1 MTIGMFI
8 KAEKQ
13 EVSNKIFFNSISYA
27 IEKISFWEQQH
38 LLCKITKVKQGSQ
51 LRISKKLTK
60 SPRGVTLNISLN
72 RLERKQGYGKQI
84 HADLYLFPSVSC
96 SIDIF
101 LIKSAAI
108 SRRKYVS
115 LSLPSFC
122 MLSSKRDIQLGKE
135 GGRAVVI
142 ECVGMVTRRPFF
154 STTLT

>member
-1 MTIGMFI
+1 MFI

-101 LIKSAAI
+101 L
-108 SRRKYVS
+108 
-115 LSLPSFC
+115 LNQQP
-122 MLSSKRDIQLGKE
+122 
-135 GGRAVVI
+135 
-142 ECVGMVTRRPFF
+142 
-154 STTLT
+154 